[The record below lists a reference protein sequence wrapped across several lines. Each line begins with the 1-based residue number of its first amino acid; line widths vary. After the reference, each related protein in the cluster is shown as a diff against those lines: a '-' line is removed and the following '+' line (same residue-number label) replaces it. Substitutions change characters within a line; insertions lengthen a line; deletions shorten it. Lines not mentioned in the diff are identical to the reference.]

1 MLSFCPGEVM
11 TYKELFYILKNM
23 SEEELEQTAT
33 VWVNG
38 IDEYFG
44 VSELS
49 LNEDTLNTDVLEPEH
64 TIIRLD
70 I

>member
-1 MLSFCPGEVM
+1 M
-11 TYKELFYILKNM
+11 TYLELF
-23 SEEELEQTAT
+23 EELKEMKKEDLAQTAT

-49 LNEDTLNTDVLEPEH
+49 VNEDTLNTDTLDSAH
-64 TIIRLD
+64 IIIRLD

>member
-1 MLSFCPGEVM
+1 M